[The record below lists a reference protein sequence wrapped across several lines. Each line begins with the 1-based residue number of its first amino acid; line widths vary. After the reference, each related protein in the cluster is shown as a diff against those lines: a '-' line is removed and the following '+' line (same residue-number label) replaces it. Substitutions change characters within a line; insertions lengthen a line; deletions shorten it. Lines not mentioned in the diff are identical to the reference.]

1 VTPDSYSPYSVSR
14 QRSHRQNTMSADRP
28 ENGVCFHVCVHVCVC
43 VCVVSVSAQS
53 KAAQDLRVCMSVYG
67 CLFVVQTMK
76 ICVCVHECVWVSVY
90 VHKRGRSAGPL
101 RVSVCCTNY
110 EEVQDRC
117 VCLFMC
123 TNNGEAQDCCVF
135 VHVYMPACNIPTCH
149 AQKVQAAN
157 FVCVEH
163 THK

>member
-1 VTPDSYSPYSVSR
+1 
-14 QRSHRQNTMSADRP
+14 M
-28 ENGVCFHVCVHVCVC
+28 
-43 VCVVSVSAQS
+43 
-53 KAAQDLRVCMSVYG
+53 
-67 CLFVVQTMK
+67 
-76 ICVCVHECVWVSVY
+76 HECVWVSVY

-163 THK
+163 TQMIFVASLTGRRNKRQLLNLHHA